1 MSLSLLLLLLLLGS
15 AWASLFLGS
24 VLTYYPLHTNED
36 GSTTMV
42 LRYKL
47 TYDLCSES
55 DVWVCLDDNCGFLS
69 SYALKTVD
77 QNSSAAWCQREG
89 IQTRRFRSNAP
100 FMIEF
105 FGGPWG
111 SNRNGVSYMAAL
123 TSVELRKRSDTGR
136 VNSSPQTNVL
146 PELRVPSNCQR
157 DIDLL
162 TFDPDGDE
170 VRCRYGTRAA
180 LECVHC
186 TPAPVLSLSSVSTH
200 RGRKQ
205 VPRVLLRWSTSCT
218 LSFSS
223 TLPSDEG
230 TYAVQLVMED
240 VARQPVTVTRDDGA
254 ETVLQADA
262 PIGQSAV
269 DFTFIVDPAVESCTE
284 GLYLPRFLPPTPAN
298 RARLSAAVDRPLE
311 ISIKAEANIS
321 TISELLFS
329 GPYNTIKTSSGAGQ
343 YTLRWTPSEGD
354 GENQPFCFAVQAVFN
369 SVQFQSELR
378 CVVFNNY
385 YPTDYNPQFNNNY
398 PTNYNQQF
406 NNNYPTNY
414 NQQFNNNYP
423 TNYNPQFNN
432 YYPTNYNQQ
441 FNNNYPNYQTNY
453 HVPPCIIPRWQH
465 KRLPVSLS
473 CN

>member
-1 MSLSLLLLLLLLGS
+1 MSLPLLLLLLGS
-15 AWASLFLGS
+15 ARASLFLGS
-24 VLTYYPLHTNED
+24 VLTYYPVHANED

-47 TYDLCSES
+47 TYDLCSER
-55 DVWVCLDDNCGFLS
+55 DVWACLDDCGFLS

-89 IQTRRFRSNAP
+89 LQTRRFLSNAP

-205 VPRVLLRWSTSCT
+205 VPRVPLGCS
-218 LSFSS
+218 
-223 TLPSDEG
+223 
-230 TYAVQLVMED
+230 
-240 VARQPVTVTRDDGA
+240 TVTS
-254 ETVLQADA
+254 T
-262 PIGQSAV
+262 
-269 DFTFIVDPAVESCTE
+269 TCT
-284 GLYLPRFLPPTPAN
+284 
-298 RARLSAAVDRPLE
+298 
-311 ISIKAEANIS
+311 
-321 TISELLFS
+321 SEM
-329 GPYNTIKTSSGAGQ
+329 
-343 YTLRWTPSEGD
+343 
-354 GENQPFCFAVQAVFN
+354 
-369 SVQFQSELR
+369 
-378 CVVFNNY
+378 
-385 YPTDYNPQFNNNY
+385 
-398 PTNYNQQF
+398 
-406 NNNYPTNY
+406 
-414 NQQFNNNYP
+414 
-423 TNYNPQFNN
+423 
-432 YYPTNYNQQ
+432 
-441 FNNNYPNYQTNY
+441 
-453 HVPPCIIPRWQH
+453 
-465 KRLPVSLS
+465 
-473 CN
+473 

>member
-1 MSLSLLLLLLLLGS
+1 
-15 AWASLFLGS
+15 
-24 VLTYYPLHTNED
+24 
-36 GSTTMV
+36 MV

-47 TYDLCSES
+47 TYDLCSKS
-55 DVWVCLDDNCGFLS
+55 DVWVCLDGDCGFLS

-89 IQTRRFRSNAP
+89 IQTRRFQRNAP
-100 FMIEF
+100 FMMEF
-105 FGGPWG
+105 FGGLWS
-111 SNRNGVSYMAAL
+111 SNRNGISYMTSL

-136 VNSSPQTNVL
+136 VNSSPQTNIL

-157 DIDLL
+157 DLDLL

-180 LECVHC
+180 LECVQC
-186 TPAPVLSLSSVSTH
+186 TPAPVLSLSS
-200 RGRKQ
+200 
-205 VPRVLLRWSTSCT
+205 SCT

-223 TLPSDEG
+223 TVPSNEG

-240 VARQPVTVTRDDGA
+240 VARRPVTVTRNDGA
-254 ETVLQADA
+254 ETVLQAGA

-298 RARLSAAVDRPLE
+298 RARLSAPVDRPLE

-369 SVQFQSELR
+369 AVQFQSELR
-378 CVVFNNY
+378 CVVV
-385 YPTDYNPQFNNNY
+385 TIGDGEQK
-398 PTNYNQQF
+398 
-406 NNNYPTNY
+406 
-414 NQQFNNNYP
+414 
-423 TNYNPQFNN
+423 
-432 YYPTNYNQQ
+432 
-441 FNNNYPNYQTNY
+441 
-453 HVPPCIIPRWQH
+453 HPPLFLSSGLQRQ
-465 KRLPVSLS
+465 SLR
-473 CN
+473 